1 MEIDRD
7 IVPKFV
13 DPVFWLHYFPPI
25 AKHDLIEMGVKVD
38 WRRSLSPPLQNT
50 YMHTH
55 RPALAHRVSRPRG
68 TGSVGDSVGEGERSR
83 THSLSVRK
91 TWENCLYKS
100 QILRCDVEGSHVVG
114 CACSSAN
121 AAAACCAV

>member
-68 TGSVGDSVGEGERSR
+68 TGSVGDSVGEGAP
-83 THSLSVRK
+83 
-91 TWENCLYKS
+91 CLVLY
-100 QILRCDVEGSHVVG
+100 VVG
-114 CACSSAN
+114 LVGLVGLPNGGGLPNRAGMPNGGGTEQSGADLEQP
-121 AAAACCAV
+121 